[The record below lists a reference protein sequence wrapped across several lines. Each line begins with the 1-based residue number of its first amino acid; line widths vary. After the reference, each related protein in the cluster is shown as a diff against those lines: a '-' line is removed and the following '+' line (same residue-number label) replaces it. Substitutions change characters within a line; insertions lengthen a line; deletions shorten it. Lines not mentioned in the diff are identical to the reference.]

1 MLKSIIYIILSTVF
15 IFSIL
20 APSVINLY
28 SNADTIVLL
37 DSSEKEKSEK
47 TEKELEEKILNLY
60 TFNNK
65 STLSL
70 KKRATFQFHIEINT
84 DHTLKVLL
92 PPPKQNI

>member
-37 DSSEKEKSEK
+37 DTTEEEKSEK
-47 TEKELEEKILNLY
+47 TEKDIEEKIINFYNLND
-60 TFNNK
+60 K
-65 STLSL
+65 STSFF
-70 KKRATFQFHIEINT
+70 KKRTAQLIYLESNI

-92 PPPKQNI
+92 PPPELNI